1 MNETRPIPPAAAA
14 ALDAL
19 CAIRDDEP
27 DVAALLRAEAA
38 AATLRAT
45 RPLYP
50 PTVEPER
57 TLDAA
62 SAIAR
67 AREALA
73 VGVLEAVD
81 AEEAVRF
88 AAALG
93 ELNGEPVTAFPW

>member
-1 MNETRPIPPAAAA
+1 MTETRPIPPAAAA

-27 DVAALLRAEAA
+27 DVAALLRAGAA
-38 AATLRAT
+38 VATLRAT

-50 PTVEPER
+50 PTAEPAR

-67 AREALA
+67 AQEALDLA
-73 VGVLEAVD
+73 VLEAVD

-88 AAALG
+88 AAARA
-93 ELNGEPVTAFPW
+93 ELNGDPVGAFPW